1 MTQESEPVGIAVAA
15 LVGMIG
21 RSRSELRVT
30 VMGPILFP
38 VTIPVRV
45 AQASEECTSP
55 SRIARE
61 EEFLMRPSP
70 RLPRHDGLE
79 APAVFG
85 GTSLLFHATILAA
98 LLALAGIRGSGA
110 PDIDSRQ
117 AVRTRLEMPRLVFL
131 MEPARPGPG
140 GGGGGGGNRQTKPVP
155 RAEARGRDSL
165 TRPVAQPIAPDP
177 QPRDEA
183 SPPQAVALDAT
194 PLASALAFQVGS
206 LDGPPALGT
215 SQGPGSGGGVG
226 EGTGTGIGSGRGP
239 GFGPGSGG
247 GTGGGVYR
255 PGNDVES
262 PRLLRSARPNYTAE
276 AMRAKVQG
284 VVRLEG
290 VVMSDGTVGDVRVT
304 RSLDSIFGLDQEAM
318 KAAKQF
324 RFVPGMRFGEPVA
337 VMVSFEIE
345 FALR

>member
-1 MTQESEPVGIAVAA
+1 
-15 LVGMIG
+15 
-21 RSRSELRVT
+21 
-30 VMGPILFP
+30 MGPILFP
-38 VTIPVRV
+38 VTIPVGV
-45 AQASEECTSP
+45 AQASTDSSSS

-61 EEFLMRPSP
+61 GEFLARPSP

-85 GTSLLFHATILAA
+85 GTSLLFHAMILAA
-98 LLALAGIRGSGA
+98 LLALAGIRGEGV
-110 PDIDSRQ
+110 PDIESHQ
-117 AVRTRLEMPRLVFL
+117 AVRTRLEMPRLVVL
-131 MEPARPGPG
+131 LEPPRPGPG

-155 RAEARGRDSL
+155 RAETRGRDFV
-165 TRPVAQPIAPDP
+165 TRPVASPIAPAP
-177 QPRDEA
+177 QPHDEA
-183 SPPQAVALDAT
+183 PPPEAVALDAT

-206 LDGPPALGT
+206 LDGPPALGS

-255 PGNDVES
+255 PGNGVES
-262 PRLLRSARPNYTAE
+262 PRLLRSVRPNYTGE

-290 VVMSDGTVGDVRVT
+290 VVMPDGTVGDVRVT
-304 RSLDSIFGLDQEAM
+304 RSLDPIFGLDQEAM

-324 RFVPGMRFGEPVA
+324 RFVPGTRFGEPVA
-337 VMVSFEIE
+337 VLVNFEIE
-345 FALR
+345 FSLR